1 MRTRNSK
8 GYEPAANAF
17 EEHTESKIECLQI
30 SLEIEVDLGKLSHV

>member
-17 EEHTESKIECLQI
+17 EEHTESKRECLQI
-30 SLEIEVDLGKLSHV
+30 SLEIEVDLRILRHV